1 MHDSMSLRRFVASAL
16 AAGAAVPAAVQAAVA
31 EPRTKR
37 KYRFIDIHTHVGTFY
52 WGKELTAP
60 MKKKEEPYGY

>member
-1 MHDSMSLRRFVASAL
+1 MHDVMSRRRFVASAL
-16 AAGAAVPAAVQAAVA
+16 AAGAAVPAAVPAADT

-52 WGKELTAP
+52 WGKELNAFARDRP
-60 MKKKEEPYGY
+60 